1 MAAPLGKL
9 PLNGISLSFAKRLRG
24 RSRCKSVAA
33 MEAMLRSKIRIE
45 ARQFHMNWLHPQ
57 QWGDRQQID
66 VKNDWSW
73 LTNSSPRFVSYG
85 NRRCSRRRWSITR
98 GSAGRRIGEYGRDCI
113 ATFTLAMSVGVRGL
127 RAESLSRGSDRRVG
141 SRRFL

>member
-1 MAAPLGKL
+1 
-9 PLNGISLSFAKRLRG
+9 
-24 RSRCKSVAA
+24 